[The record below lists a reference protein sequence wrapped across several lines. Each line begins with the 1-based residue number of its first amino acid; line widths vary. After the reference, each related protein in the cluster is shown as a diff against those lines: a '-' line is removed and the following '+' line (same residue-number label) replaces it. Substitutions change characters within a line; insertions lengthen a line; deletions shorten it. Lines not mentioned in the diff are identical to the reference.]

1 MLQRVLNRRLPVP
14 VTPLS
19 DGPPASPCRALRSS
33 SMRLWVI
40 ANTVSNAGAWM
51 QMVAQNLLILQLTGS
66 VALAGLSLSIQAL
79 PGLLLGVSGGAL
91 VDRWPRRLTAGL
103 GQVAMAAIAFTT
115 AVFAATGMLNV
126 PLLMVLGLMTGLVA
140 TVDGPACTLLGNDLV
155 PRRDVPSAIAVG
167 SVAGNVGRLAGT
179 AAGALV
185 ASVGVSVAYAA
196 NGLSFLLVAVIV
208 PFLKLVHEPDGDNDE
223 APALGGTR
231 DGLSYIAK
239 NRTLLLL
246 VGIGALTSLLG
257 RNYSLSMAD
266 LVTGPLGATGTMYG
280 IVTVTLAVGGIAGSI
295 MAGRM
300 QAPRLCTVVLL
311 FAAASVLQ
319 VLTGISPLIVI
330 LIAVVIPMAAAE
342 AAAATSA
349 ATMLQTV
356 PPRHL
361 RGRVLGAWR
370 TASTGWGLAGPPLLG
385 LILETAGTRTG
396 LVVTG
401 ITVAAVLTLGSA
413 AYRRRQRAAE
423 ESMAS
428 AHAGPTLV
436 LVPTDIEASAADR
449 VPPVREHHADA
460 PEEKW
465 VARERE
471 LSAA

>member
-1 MLQRVLNRRLPVP
+1 MPLRVLKRRPPVP
-14 VTPLS
+14 TTPLS
-19 DGPPASPCRALRSS
+19 DSPPASPWRALRSS

-40 ANTVSNAGAWM
+40 ANTFSNAGAWM

-66 VALAGLSLSIQAL
+66 VAVTGLSLSIQAL

-103 GQVAMAAIAFTT
+103 GQVAMAMIAFIT
-115 AVFAATGMLNV
+115 AVLAATGMLNV
-126 PLLMVLGLMTGLVA
+126 PLLMVLGLVTGLVA

-155 PRRDVPSAIAVG
+155 PRRDVPSAIAIG

-185 ASVGVSVAYAA
+185 ASVGISVAYAA
-196 NGLSFLLVAVIV
+196 NGLSFLLVALTV
-208 PFLKLVHEPDGDNDE
+208 PFLKLVHEPGGDDE
-223 APALGGTR
+223 EVPQPGGSR
-231 DGLSYIAK
+231 DGLSYLAK
-239 NRTLLLL
+239 NRVLLAL
-246 VGIGALTSLLG
+246 VAIGAFTSLLG

-280 IVTVTLAVGGIAGSI
+280 VVAAALAIGGIAGSI

-300 QAPRLCTVVLL
+300 QAPRLRTVVSL
-311 FAAASVLQ
+311 FTAAALLQ
-319 VLTGISPLIVI
+319 VLGGLSPLVLI
-330 LIAVVIPMAAAE
+330 LIAVVVPMAAAE
-342 AAAATSA
+342 AAATTTA

-370 TASTGWGLAGPPLLG
+370 TASTGWGLAGPPVLG

-401 ITVAAVLTLGSA
+401 ITVAAVLTVGSA
-413 AYRRRQRAAE
+413 AYRRRDGVPE
-423 ESMAS
+423 ESMPTS
-428 AHAGPTLV
+428 AERILEIV
-436 LVPTDIEASAADR
+436 AAVGVEPER
-449 VPPVREHHADA
+449 DA
-460 PEEKW
+460 PKQDFA
-465 VARERE
+465 ARTGE